1 MRIKVTFSFT
11 ETSSSFLCSL
21 CSFYLRGGCDDII
34 KGCFLSVAD
43 FLIKKNE
50 NIFIFE
56 AANEW
61 PPPFE
66 NIGLCTLRHSSG
78 STSCCK
84 PDSTFRIPLAFTHH
98 LARRADIIKRQNHG
112 MIMNL
117 DVRECSFMKATGWRV
132 NALVIWKK
140 ENQQSVKLMNA
151 NTRKKSKMPC
161 SLFFLSQ
168 REKNYPL
175 LFGSSAELLPFRSY
189 TEILGNLWAFLISWY
204 NLLKGSLSL
213 CPHSLWKYS
222 EAYFQF
228 TVRHMEDV
236 H

>member
-1 MRIKVTFSFT
+1 MRIRVTFSFT

-34 KGCFLSVAD
+34 KGCFLSLAD

-61 PPPFE
+61 LAPFD
-66 NIGLCTLRHSSG
+66 NTGLCTLKHSSG

-98 LARRADIIKRQNHG
+98 LARRADMINRQNHG

-132 NALVIWKK
+132 TALVIWKK
-140 ENQQSVKLMNA
+140 EKQKGVTLMNA
-151 NTRKKSKMPC
+151 NTRKKRKVPC
-161 SLFFLSQ
+161 SLCFSC
-168 REKNYPL
+168 
-175 LFGSSAELLPFRSY
+175 
-189 TEILGNLWAFLISWY
+189 
-204 NLLKGSLSL
+204 LKERKIIPSIWIVSR
-213 CPHSLWKYS
+213 
-222 EAYFQF
+222 A
-228 TVRHMEDV
+228 TVI
-236 H
+236 

>member
-1 MRIKVTFSFT
+1 MRIRVTFSFT

-43 FLIKKNE
+43 FLIKENE

-61 PPPFE
+61 LAPFD
-66 NIGLCTLRHSSG
+66 NTVLCTLRHSSG

-84 PDSTFRIPLAFTHH
+84 PDSTFRIPLAFTHN
-98 LARRADIIKRQNHG
+98 LARRADMINRQNHG

-132 NALVIWKK
+132 TALVIWKK
-140 ENQQSVKLMNA
+140 EKQKVLSWW
-151 NTRKKSKMPC
+151 MPT
-161 SLFFLSQ
+161 Q
-168 REKNYPL
+168 EKREKFHVVYVFPVSKREKL
-175 LFGSSAELLPFRSY
+175 SPLFG
-189 TEILGNLWAFLISWY
+189 
-204 NLLKGSLSL
+204 
-213 CPHSLWKYS
+213 
-222 EAYFQF
+222 
-228 TVRHMEDV
+228 
-236 H
+236 